1 MNAYVRRI
9 IPKYSIRGGRGQ
21 VARAVFV
28 DRREACVLAYS
39 LLQENFEPHCEAP
52 NMLGTLVNAAAI
64 AVGGLVGLLLK
75 GGLGDKLKTTIND
88 AVALAVLFVGASSA
102 LGQML
107 QPEANPVLFIIS
119 LAAGGLLGEWVDIEG
134 RLARLGDFLQAK
146 IQLKNELGDISRG
159 FVAASLLFCVGT
171 MAVMGSIESGVY
183 GRHTILYAKSLLDGI
198 IALVMASTLGVGV
211 LFSAASVL
219 VYQGALT
226 LLAALVGP
234 MLTADML
241 RELGIVG
248 GILITAIGLNML
260 GVTKMRVGNLLP
272 ALFVPVLYYAALLL
286 FG

>member
-1 MNAYVRRI
+1 
-9 IPKYSIRGGRGQ
+9 
-21 VARAVFV
+21 
-28 DRREACVLAYS
+28 
-39 LLQENFEPHCEAP
+39 
-52 NMLGTLVNAAAI
+52 MLGTLVNAAAI